1 MTLLSS
7 MQVRDLVHADDREAL
22 ELEQRCPQGGTFQ
35 ITFARKSFLLRTQ
48 AFEHSRLL
56 GAWVS
61 GRLIAVGGGAIKKVH
76 WDGKSTTG
84 LMLYDFRVHPEWRRS
99 GVGRLLTETLIEW
112 AKPQAE
118 IGFAY
123 AMGDNR
129 AIQAMAREWI
139 DADVAPAFDL
149 FVYPTHR
156 RRSVEQSLEVA
167 SVADVRTQ
175 YLRHRSET
183 ELLCDLDAPSQSGQL
198 IASWQLEDPSSG
210 GCSTW
215 TTAGVLEE
223 VVTRLPWPLRI
234 ASWPMGGKLARTV
247 SLPHV
252 PRLGETLRSWLVF
265 DGYAKDEVSARS
277 LFAAVASKAR
287 EAEVDHCHLVLEPGS
302 PLSQALH
309 RDVSRTFSPII
320 PFTIMAR
327 ILAGGPLKLSAP
339 IIDPSD
345 I

>member
-1 MTLLSS
+1 MTLLPS
-7 MQVRDLVHADDREAL
+7 MQVRDLAHADDREAL

-56 GAWVS
+56 GAWV
-61 GRLIAVGGGAIKKVH
+61 GRRLIAVGGGAIKKVR
-76 WDGKSTTG
+76 WNGKSTNG
-84 LMLYDFRVHPEWRRS
+84 LMLYDFRVDPEWRRS

-112 AKPQAE
+112 AKPHAE

-149 FVYPTHR
+149 FVYPTNR
-156 RRSVEQSLEVA
+156 PRSVKQSLMAA
-167 SVADVRTQ
+167 SVADVRAQ
-175 YLRHRSET
+175 YLRHRGET
-183 ELLCDLDAPSQSGQL
+183 EFLCDLGASSQSGQL
-198 IASWQLEDPSSG
+198 IGSWQLEDPSSG
-210 GCSTW
+210 GCSAW
-215 TTAGVLEE
+215 TTAGVFEE
-223 VVTRLPWPLRI
+223 VVTRLPRALRL
-234 ASWPMGGKLARTV
+234 ASWPLGGGLAR
-247 SLPHV
+247 SMALPHV

-265 DGYAKDEVSARS
+265 DGYAKDDISARS

-287 EAEVDHCHLVLEPGS
+287 EAEVDHCHLLLQPGS
-302 PLSQALH
+302 LLAEALH
-309 RDVSRTFSPII
+309 RDVSRTFSPVI

-327 ILAGGPLKLSAP
+327 LLEGGPLKLNAP

-345 I
+345 V